1 MSVSAFIAQK
11 LALSKNKTFT
21 SLILR
26 LAWIGVALSV
36 SVMIIAVSVVLGY
49 KKQISEKV
57 IGFNGHLEIH
67 STGST
72 GNFDYSLFTDSVPL
86 VNDLKKIKD
95 LGDIQPIIA
104 KPGILKAEEEVE
116 GIIFKGV
123 SDNYNFNFFKK
134 NLIKG
139 SCPNTTDSTRKR
151 EIMVS
156 QLLAKKLKLDTG
168 QKVKIFFIN
177 EPVRVIPCKITGIYE
192 TGLEE
197 SDQVMVIGSLREMQR
212 IFANKNHK
220 ITHYEITTLNTK
232 TLTHFTDL
240 VHKKIPLELAAQN
253 MIQLNPQI
261 FDWLGYLDQNISIIL
276 TLMIIV
282 ACINMM
288 TALLVLIIER
298 TNMIGVLKAVGSTNH
313 LIRKIFLNHAFYIL
327 LIGLI
332 LGNVLGI
339 SLSLIQQQFHVIKLP
354 QETYYLSYVPIHINW
369 MFVLLINIGTVI
381 ICMLSLL
388 IPSRM
393 ISNIQPVKAIK
404 FN

>member
-1 MSVSAFIAQK
+1 MSVSSFIAQK

-21 SLILR
+21 SLIIR

-36 SVMIIAVSVVLGY
+36 SVMIIAVSVVIGY

-72 GNFDYSLFTDSVPL
+72 GNFDYTLFTDSTPL

-95 LGDIQPIIA
+95 LGEIQPIIA
-104 KPGILKAEEEVE
+104 KPGILKSDEEVE

-123 SDNYNFNFFKK
+123 SANYNFNFFNK

-139 SCPNTTDSTRKR
+139 NCPNTSDSTRKR

-197 SDQVMVIGSLREMQR
+197 SDQVMVIGSLKEMQR
-212 IFANKNHK
+212 IFANKNQK
-220 ITHYEITTLNTK
+220 ITHYEITTSNTK
-232 TLTHFTDL
+232 NLAQFTDL

-276 TLMIIV
+276 TLMIVV

-298 TNMIGVLKAVGSTNH
+298 TNMIGVLKAVGSTNK

-332 LGNVLGI
+332 LGNILGLSI
-339 SLSLIQQQFHVIKLP
+339 SLIQQHYHVIKLP

-369 MFVLLINIGTVI
+369 FFVLLINIGTVS
-381 ICMLSLL
+381 ICMISLL

-393 ISNIQPVKAIK
+393 ISNIHPVKAIK

>member
-21 SLILR
+21 SLIIR

-36 SVMIIAVSVVLGY
+36 SVMIIAVSVVIGY

-67 STGST
+67 STGSS
-72 GNFDYSLFTDSVPL
+72 GNFDYSLFTDSIPL
-86 VNDLKKIKD
+86 VNELKQIKEI
-95 LGDIQPIIA
+95 GDIQPIIA

-123 SDNYNFNFFKK
+123 SADYNFNFFKK

-139 SCPNTTDSTRKR
+139 NCPNTKDSTRKR

-168 QKVKIFFIN
+168 QRVKIFFIN

-197 SDQVMVIGSLREMQR
+197 TDQVMVIGSLKEMQR
-212 IFANKNHK
+212 IFANKKPK

-232 TLTHFTDL
+232 NLSHFTDL

-276 TLMIIV
+276 SLMIIV

-298 TNMIGVLKAVGSTNH
+298 TNMIGVLKAIGSSNS

-327 LIGLI
+327 LIGLV

-339 SLSLIQQQFHVIKLP
+339 SLSIIQQHFHVIKLP
-354 QETYYLSYVPIHINW
+354 QETYYLSYVPIHIDW
-369 MFVLLINIGTVI
+369 LFVLLINIGTIV
-381 ICMLSLL
+381 ICMISLL

>member
-1 MSVSAFIAQK
+1 MSVSSFIAQK

-21 SLILR
+21 SLIIR

-36 SVMIIAVSVVLGY
+36 SVMIIAVSVVIGY

-72 GNFDYSLFTDSVPL
+72 GNFDYTLFTDSTPL

-95 LGDIQPIIA
+95 LGEIQPIIA
-104 KPGILKAEEEVE
+104 KPGILKSDEEVE

-123 SDNYNFNFFKK
+123 SANYNFNFFNK

-139 SCPNTTDSTRKR
+139 KCPNTSDSTRKR

-197 SDQVMVIGSLREMQR
+197 SDQVMVIGSLKEMQR
-212 IFANKNHK
+212 IFANKNQK
-220 ITHYEITTLNTK
+220 ITHYEITTSNTK
-232 TLTHFTDL
+232 NLAQFTDL

-276 TLMIIV
+276 TLMIVV

-298 TNMIGVLKAVGSTNH
+298 TNMIGVLKAVGSTNK

-332 LGNVLGI
+332 LGNILGLSI
-339 SLSLIQQQFHVIKLP
+339 SLIQQHYHVIKLP

-369 MFVLLINIGTVI
+369 FFVLLINIGTVS
-381 ICMLSLL
+381 ICMISLL

-393 ISNIQPVKAIK
+393 ISNIHPVKAIK